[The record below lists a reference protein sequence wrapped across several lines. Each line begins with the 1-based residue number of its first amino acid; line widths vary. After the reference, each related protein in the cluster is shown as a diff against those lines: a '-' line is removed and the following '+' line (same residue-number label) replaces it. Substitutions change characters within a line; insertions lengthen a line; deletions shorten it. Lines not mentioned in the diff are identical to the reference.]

1 MHVTD
6 LREAI
11 HKAYDWPGY
20 STIPDVRE
28 RTLAHLS
35 EAKDSLLAFLCA
47 PLPKRSACSCATR
60 VATCLLHGI
69 PKPNRGIFNANAG
82 GYPDWMKPTRN
93 RRGI

>member
-1 MHVTD
+1 MNVTD

-11 HKAYDWPGY
+11 AKPAAFPELAQWWPNLQKA
-20 STIPDVRE
+20 R
-28 RTLAHLS
+28 
-35 EAKDSLLAFLCA
+35 DSIIAFLCA

-60 VATCLLHGI
+60 VATCLLHGV
-69 PKPNRGIFNANAG
+69 PKPNRGIFNADAG

>member
-1 MHVTD
+1 MKVTD
-6 LREAI
+6 LREALT
-11 HKAYDWPGY
+11 HATRVSPNYRPGEPFM
-20 STIPDVRE
+20 ID
-28 RTLAHLS
+28 LLS
-35 EAKDSLLAFLCA
+35 ARDSILAFLCA

-69 PKPNRGIFNANAG
+69 PKPNRGIFNADAG